1 METPVEQSDR
11 VHLSVY
17 EAYLEG
23 METLPAFITT
33 FVNISYEAYLEGM
46 ETLIFRMSLISS
58 PKYEA
63 YLEGMET

>member
-1 METPVEQSDR
+1 MSSPPLLRTKPTLKEWKLTDGVAVAPVDAQ
-11 VHLSVY
+11 
-17 EAYLEG
+17 
-23 METLPAFITT
+23 
-33 FVNISYEAYLEGM
+33 YEAYLEGM